1 VLTAILLPLASITGL
16 GKTVL
21 ALVAATFII
30 WALVTAISIPKR
42 NPSFPRNLGVYLT
55 ITAVLFA
62 GQMAAVVWVTGTQ
75 EVEKAAHEESAGG
88 GGEATTTEGTET
100 TATETTET
108 TATEETTTDETTTS
122 EETTTEETT
131 ATEADLA
138 AGKEIF
144 SGSCASCHTLA
155 DAGASGSVGPNLDD
169 SQPPLDLVVDRVTNG
184 RGGMPAFSGQLDEQ
198 QIQDVSAYVA
208 SVAGA

>member
-1 VLTAILLPLASITGL
+1 MLVATLLPLASITAL

-30 WALVTAISIPKR
+30 WSLVTAISIPKR
-42 NPSFPRNLGVYLT
+42 NPNFPRNLGMYVA
-55 ITAVLFA
+55 ITVVLFA

-75 EVEKAAHEESAGG
+75 EVEKAAHEASAGG
-88 GGEATTTEGTET
+88 EET
-100 TATETTET
+100 TATGTTET
-108 TATEETTTDETTTS
+108 APTETETTVTEETTTSEETTT

-144 SGSCASCHTLA
+144 SASCASCHTLA

-198 QIQDVSAYVA
+198 QIQDVSAYVS